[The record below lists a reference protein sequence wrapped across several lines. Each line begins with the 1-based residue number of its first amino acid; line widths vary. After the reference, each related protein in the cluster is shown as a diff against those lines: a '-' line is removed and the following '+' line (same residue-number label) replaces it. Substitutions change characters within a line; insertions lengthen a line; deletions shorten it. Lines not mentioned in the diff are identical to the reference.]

1 MPPVLAMPFILAVP
15 VAALLIVGYVVFDR
29 RYHGKRVSSGLRPT
43 KEVFRDPTTGKLMR
57 VHENPA
63 TGEREY
69 VDESE

>member
-1 MPPVLAMPFILAVP
+1 MPLLIAVP
-15 VAALLIVGYVVFDR
+15 VAALLIVGYVVYDR
-29 RYHGKRVSSGLRPT
+29 RYHGKPTSSGLRPT

-69 VDESE
+69 VDETE